1 MAWSRH
7 TVLLTSR
14 LKYCM
19 PALIKLD
26 PRITGLFHPEQYG
39 MLWNI
44 SVRRLSSLIG
54 ILKRAKSHSQA
65 IQRKF
70 NMDEVRFQN
79 QSFLGRP
86 DKVQRSLSSPF
97 TPQ

>member
-7 TVLLTSR
+7 TVSLTSR

-26 PRITGLFHPEQYG
+26 PRTTGLFHPEQYE

-44 SVRRLSSLIG
+44 SVRRRNSLTG

-70 NMDEVRFQN
+70 NTDEVRFQN
-79 QSFLGRP
+79 HKVSLGRP
-86 DKVQRSLSSPF
+86 DRMQRSLSSQF
-97 TPQ
+97 I